1 MKKFL
6 SIVGA
11 LLVATAASA
20 QDYPLK
26 AERPKPLTSTLVGV
40 CEGHQEK
47 LMVAIF
53 TFKNGKVL
61 FVDGKHMQGF
71 ESAADIARYAATAA
85 QVNTYAQQC
94 GDATT

>member
-11 LLVATAASA
+11 LLLTAAAGA

-26 AERPKPLTSTLVGV
+26 SERPKPLTSTIVGV
-40 CEGHQEK
+40 CEK
-47 LMVAIF
+47 RAPVIMVVIF
-53 TFKNGKVL
+53 TYDNGKVL
-61 FVDGKHMQGF
+61 IVDGKHMQGF
-71 ESAADIARYAATAA
+71 DSAADIVRYAATAS
-85 QVNTYAQQC
+85 QVNSYAQQC